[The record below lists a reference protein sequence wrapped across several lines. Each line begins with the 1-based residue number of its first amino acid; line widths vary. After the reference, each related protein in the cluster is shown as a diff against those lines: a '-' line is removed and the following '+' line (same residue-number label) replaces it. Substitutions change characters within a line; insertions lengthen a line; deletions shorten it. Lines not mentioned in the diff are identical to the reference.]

1 MLVTEA
7 FVEIAETTFKSR
19 GVDDIDMVV
28 LPRDTDLRPAPV
40 LRQMI
45 LKILD
50 EHVLPQVAQ
59 LAAAR

>member
-19 GVDDIDMVV
+19 GVDDMDMVV

-45 LKILD
+45 LEVLD
-50 EHVLPQVAQ
+50 KHVLPQVAE